1 MGVYVVNDKDSR
13 AKEIFGDNLRL
24 ARKYRGLT
32 MQQVAERLGYVRYE
46 SYAKYERGDQLPN
59 IALAKR
65 IADALGCSLDELTNG
80 L

>member
-1 MGVYVVNDKDSR
+1 MNDKDSR

>member
-1 MGVYVVNDKDSR
+1 MGVYAVNDKDSR

-32 MQQVAERLGYVRYE
+32 MQQVAERLGYVRAETYG
-46 SYAKYERGDQLPN
+46 KYERGEKLPN

>member
-24 ARKYRGLT
+24 ARKYKGLT
-32 MQQVAERLGYVRYE
+32 MQQVAERLGYARAETYG
-46 SYAKYERGDQLPN
+46 KYERGELLPN

-65 IADALGCSLDELTNG
+65 IADVLECSLDELTKG
-80 L
+80 F

>member
-1 MGVYVVNDKDSR
+1 MGVYVVNNKDSR

>member
-1 MGVYVVNDKDSR
+1 MVNDKDSR

-65 IADALGCSLDELTNG
+65 IADALGCSLDELTKG

>member
-32 MQQVAERLGYVRYE
+32 MQQVAERLGYKTADAYG
-46 SYAKYERGDQLPN
+46 KYERAEQLPS
-59 IALAKR
+59 IILAKR